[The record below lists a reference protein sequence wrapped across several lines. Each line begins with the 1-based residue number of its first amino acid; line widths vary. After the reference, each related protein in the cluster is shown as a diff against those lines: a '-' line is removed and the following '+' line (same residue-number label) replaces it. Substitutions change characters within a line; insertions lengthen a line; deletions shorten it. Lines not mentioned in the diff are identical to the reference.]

1 MPVPADP
8 RAPGNPV
15 PPDEVRAMFD
25 RIAPR
30 YDAMN
35 AVMTLGLDRG
45 WRRAAASAAGLGP
58 GMAAIDV
65 ACGSGALTRELA
77 RRVGPEGRV
86 VGVDAA
92 TRMLARA
99 GAHRQDASAAVPTW
113 LEAEADALPLPDAT
127 MDAATIAFGLRNV
140 PDYGAALRELVRV
153 TRPGGRVVILELAT
167 PTSPLGRL
175 VAATWFRH
183 VVPRLGRLAG
193 AGDAY
198 RYLPTS
204 VDTYPSP
211 ARIADALRDAGTV
224 AVRWWRLGLGMVT
237 IHVGT
242 RQPD

>member
-1 MPVPADP
+1 
-8 RAPGNPV
+8 
-15 PPDEVRAMFD
+15 MFD

-45 WRRAAASAAGLGP
+45 WRRAAVRAAGLGP
-58 GMAAIDV
+58 GMTVVDV

-77 RRVGPEGRV
+77 RRVGPRGRV

-92 TRMLARA
+92 AGMLRRA
-99 GAHRQDASAAVPTW
+99 ASHRQDPDAALPTW
-113 LEAEADALPLPDAT
+113 LEADADALPLPDASV
-127 MDAATIAFGLRNV
+127 DAATIAFGLRNV

-153 TRPGGRVVILELAT
+153 TRPGGRIVILELAT
-167 PTSPLGRL
+167 PTSAVGRL
-175 VAATWFRH
+175 VAATWFRR

-198 RYLPTS
+198 RYLPSS

-211 ARIADALRDAGTV
+211 ARVGSALRASGTV

-242 RQPD
+242 RRPE